1 MLIQKEKSP
10 GKAKVLVLGITFK
23 EDVADIRNSKVAA
36 LVHELQD
43 FSINVH
49 VADPH
54 ASPNEVA
61 HEYKLTLVDKI
72 SDDYDAVVVAV
83 AHQEYKTYNSA
94 FFKSITRENAILM
107 DLKALYEGVDKDI
120 HYWRL

>member
-1 MLIQKEKSP
+1 
-10 GKAKVLVLGITFK
+10 
-23 EDVADIRNSKVAA
+23 VADIRNSKVAA
-36 LVHELQD
+36 LVHELQSY
-43 FSINVH
+43 FINVH
-49 VADPH
+49 ISDPH

-83 AHQEYKTYNSA
+83 GHQEYKTYDMA
-94 FFKSITRENAILM
+94 YFKSITKENSILM
-107 DLKALYEGVDKDI
+107 DLKALYPNVDSDM

>member
-1 MLIQKEKSP
+1 
-10 GKAKVLVLGITFK
+10 
-23 EDVADIRNSKVAA
+23 
-36 LVHELQD
+36 VHELQD

-83 AHQEYKTYNSA
+83 AHEQYRKYDTA
-94 FFKSITRENAILM
+94 FFKSIMRENPILM
-107 DLKALYEGVDKDI
+107 DLKALYDNVNSDI

>member
-1 MLIQKEKSP
+1 
-10 GKAKVLVLGITFK
+10 VLGITFK

-36 LVHELQD
+36 LVHELQSY
-43 FSINVH
+43 FVNVH
-49 VADPH
+49 ISDPH

-83 AHQEYKTYNSA
+83 GHQEYKSYNTA
-94 FFKSITRENAILM
+94 FFKSITKSDAILM
-107 DLKALYEGVDKDI
+107 DLKALYDNVDSDL
-120 HYWRL
+120 HYLRL